1 MLNHTHYLKWLTKN
15 IEMLSRVY
23 RLDFEERF
31 MFLLV
36 RGESLEGLGESGV
49 CVVEVG
55 ERQVHR
61 GICNIIRTIIL
72 HTNSEHPASAQC
84 IEFG

>member
-1 MLNHTHYLKWLTKN
+1 MLNHTHYLMWLTKN

-36 RGESLEGLGESGV
+36 RGESLEGLGKSGV

-72 HTNSEHPASAQC
+72 HTNSEHPASA
-84 IEFG
+84 

>member
-1 MLNHTHYLKWLTKN
+1 
-15 IEMLSRVY
+15 MLSRVY
-23 RLDFEERF
+23 RLYFEERF

-55 ERQVHR
+55 KRQVHR
-61 GICNIIRTIIL
+61 GICNIIRSIIL
-72 HTNSEHPASAQC
+72 HYTNSEHPASAQC